1 MADGKRSSK
10 KATVRLLILLHL
22 SPVFGIVYWLYKAL
36 CPQEIQ
42 VEMHSVKFILSF
54 SRLILNKLVG
64 HLVSQKASM
73 LILHSSVILLPNQS
87 LTTLRE
93 CIARILLYAKL
104 VKQQVGRSHGQP
116 AFQIDSKLSI

>member
-22 SPVFGIVYWLYKAL
+22 SPVFGIVYWLYKAV

-54 SRLILNKLVG
+54 SQLILSKLVG

-93 CIARILLYAKL
+93 RRILLYAKL

-116 AFQIDSKLSI
+116 AFQIDSKLNI

>member
-22 SPVFGIVYWLYKAL
+22 SPVFGIVYWLYKAV

-54 SRLILNKLVG
+54 SQLVG

-93 CIARILLYAKL
+93 HIARILLYAKL

-116 AFQIDSKLSI
+116 VFQIDSKLNI